1 MINELKKILLE
12 KGDTRKVLIQNFQ
25 NYIWNNDQL
34 PYDKEIEELLRD
46 LAYDLDFCDTDNC
59 IDTEIELTL
68 QKIQK
73 LGSIKKEN
81 FE

>member
-1 MINELKKILLE
+1 
-12 KGDTRKVLIQNFQ
+12 VLIQDFQ

-46 LAYDLDFCDTDNC
+46 LTYDLDFCDTDDC
-59 IDTEIELTL
+59 IDKEIELTL

-73 LGSIKKEN
+73 LGSIRKEN